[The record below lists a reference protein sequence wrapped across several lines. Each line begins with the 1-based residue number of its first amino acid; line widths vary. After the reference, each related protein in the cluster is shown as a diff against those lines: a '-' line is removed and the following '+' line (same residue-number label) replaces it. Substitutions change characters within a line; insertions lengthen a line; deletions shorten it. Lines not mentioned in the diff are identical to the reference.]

1 MPFAAVF
8 SAALVWGLIWYP
20 FRVLEEAGV
29 SGVLSTSLIY
39 LIAMLFGAF
48 MLPRIWN
55 ELRNAGGWI
64 VLLMVSVGWA
74 NLGNVLAVLEGEIMR
89 VLLLFYI
96 APLWTILFSY
106 WLLDE
111 RLNRIGCMVMLL
123 SFSGAM
129 VMLWEPSL
137 GMPLPVNLAEWISLS
152 AGMAFALSNVVARRA
167 SHLSLEL
174 KSYSV
179 WIGTFLMTIPLL
191 MWQGGV
197 TESVRSI
204 DTYSWTLLGLLG
216 IVIFGVSFA
225 VQYALEILP
234 ANRTIVLFLFE
245 LVVAAIASYYL
256 ADEAMNLR
264 DYMGA
269 LLIISATL
277 LSGKLYDSSETLQS
291 KLKIE

>member
-1 MPFAAVF
+1 MPLAGVF

-29 SGVLSTSLIY
+29 SGALSTSITY
-39 LIAMLFGAF
+39 LIAMLLGAF
-48 MLPRIWN
+48 MLPRIWS

-64 VLLMVSVGWA
+64 ILLMVSVGWA

-106 WLLDE
+106 WMLGE
-111 RLNRIGCMVMLL
+111 RLDRIGYMVMLL

-129 VMLWEPSL
+129 IMLWEPSL
-137 GMPLPVNLAEWISLS
+137 GMPWPANLAEWISLS
-152 AGMAFALSNVVARRA
+152 AGMAFALSNVVAKRA
-167 SHLSLEL
+167 SHLSLEA

-179 WIGTFLMTIPLL
+179 WLGTFLMTIPLL
-191 MWQGGV
+191 FWQGGLA
-197 TESVRSI
+197 ESVRSV
-204 DTYSWTLLGLLG
+204 DMYSWMLLGLLG
-216 IVIFGVSFA
+216 LVIFGVSFA
-225 VQYALEILP
+225 VQYALVRLP
-234 ANRTIVLFLFE
+234 ANRIIVLFLFE

-256 ADEAMNLR
+256 ADEVMDLR
-264 DYMGA
+264 DYLGA

-277 LSGKLYDSSETLQS
+277 LSGKLHEPSETLQS
-291 KLKIE
+291 

>member
-1 MPFAAVF
+1 
-8 SAALVWGLIWYP
+8 
-20 FRVLEEAGV
+20 
-29 SGVLSTSLIY
+29 
-39 LIAMLFGAF
+39 
-48 MLPRIWN
+48 
-55 ELRNAGGWI
+55 
-64 VLLMVSVGWA
+64 
-74 NLGNVLAVLEGEIMR
+74 
-89 VLLLFYI
+89 
-96 APLWTILFSY
+96 
-106 WLLDE
+106 
-111 RLNRIGCMVMLL
+111 
-123 SFSGAM
+123 
-129 VMLWEPSL
+129 
-137 GMPLPVNLAEWISLS
+137 MPLPVNLAEWISLS

-204 DTYSWTLLGLLG
+204 DTYSWMLLGLLG

-234 ANRTIVLFLFE
+234 ANRTIVLILFE

>member
-29 SGVLSTSLIY
+29 SGALSTSVTY

-204 DTYSWTLLGLLG
+204 DTYSWMLLGLLG

-234 ANRTIVLFLFE
+234 ANRTIVLILFE

>member
-20 FRVLEEAGV
+20 FRILEDAGV
-29 SGVLSTSLIY
+29 SGALSTSFTY
-39 LIAMLFGAF
+39 LIAMLFGVF
-48 MLPRIWN
+48 MLPRIWG
-55 ELRNAGGWI
+55 EIRNAGGWV

-111 RLNRIGCMVMLL
+111 RLDRIGYMVMLL

-137 GMPLPVNLAEWISLS
+137 GMPWPVNGAEWISLS

-167 SHLSLEL
+167 SHLSLEA

-179 WIGTFLMTIPLL
+179 WVGTFLMTVPLL
-191 MWQGGV
+191 LWQGDLA
-197 TESVRSI
+197 ENVRSV
-204 DTYSWTLLGLLG
+204 DTYSWLLLGLLG

-225 VQYALEILP
+225 VQYALAILP

-245 LVVAAIASYYL
+245 LVVAAVASYYL
-256 ADEAMNLR
+256 ANEAMDLR
-264 DYMGA
+264 DYLGA

-277 LSGKLYDSSETLQS
+277 LSGKLHSSTEIRQTE
-291 KLKIE
+291 LKG